1 MMQTVTSSCDASF
14 KSQMTTTMTY
24 LMTLHTFIFVLRNV
38 THFVESDNLVRLI
51 STRYVAA
58 LWRHREQTTAQQRE
72 QQQQLQQQQQQR
84 LPIDEEG
91 ECSDCT
97 PRIVK
102 TGIHFDANSS
112 ETVVGWAAL
121 TNRFET
127 IPHSG
132 HVPRSV
138 KKTGGRGSIPG
149 FRRTRLTSCEKPGK
163 RRFGQMLPRSGTE
176 ASAQKCVDK
185 YSQESEGIRL
195 GSRDDVDGR
204 REH

>member
-1 MMQTVTSSCDASF
+1 
-14 KSQMTTTMTY
+14 
-24 LMTLHTFIFVLRNV
+24 MTLHTFLFVLRDV
-38 THFVESDNLVRLI
+38 THFVKSDNLVRLM
-51 STRYVAA
+51 SARYVVA

-72 QQQQLQQQQQQR
+72 QQQQEQQQQQQLQQQR

-91 ECSDCT
+91 ECADCT

-112 ETVVGWAAL
+112 ETVVGRAAL

-127 IPHSG
+127 ILHSE

-149 FRRTRLTSCEKPGK
+149 FGRTRLTSGEKPGK

-185 YSQESEGIRL
+185 YSQGYESIRL
-195 GSRDDVDGR
+195 GSRDDVDGG